1 MRYTQLFAPTLR
13 DVPSDVEMRSPALLL
28 RAGFIRPLV
37 AGVYE
42 FLPLGW
48 RVLNKISSII
58 RDEMDKS
65 GAQELL
71 LPALHP
77 RELWAESGREATMHE
92 VLLGVEDRRG
102 TEYYLGPTHEEVI
115 TDLVRRNIRSYR
127 DLPLNLYQIQM
138 KLRDEPRPRGGLVR
152 AREFLMKDAYSFDRD
167 EKGLEA
173 VYMRMYDAYVSIFR
187 RCGLPVIAVDASG
200 GAIGGKE
207 TKEFMLLT
215 ESGEDRILICPS
227 CGYAANVE
235 IADFRLI
242 VPEPAEAPQ
251 PMAEI
256 DTPGMHTVDQVCEFL
271 HTAPERLVKTLI
283 LMADDKPVAALV
295 RGDHD
300 LNEGRF
306 QALLGAARLE
316 MATPEQILEVTGGP
330 VGFSGPVGLK
340 VPIYADEELR
350 GMVNFVTG
358 ANMDDTHLMNVNWSD
373 VKAEIT
379 WARLRYAM
387 SGDVCLQCEGC
398 FEEHRGMELGHI
410 FKLRYAIS
418 EPMNCTFTDEDGS
431 DKLVIMGCYGIGVS
445 RIMAAVAESSNDEN
459 GLIWPMSI
467 APYQVHLIC
476 ANQTDPVPV
485 ALAEQVYDLLCQA
498 GIEVLYDD
506 RDERAGVKFK
516 DADLIGIPIQ
526 IVSGKTASEGKVEI
540 RDRKTK
546 NSDYVVPG
554 DVLPSVEG
562 SLDAD
567 VGIDKTKD

>member
-1 MRYTQLFAPTLR
+1 MRYSQLFAPTLR
-13 DVPSDVEMRSPALLL
+13 DVPSDVEMRSHALLL
-28 RAGFIRPLV
+28 RAGFIRQLV

-48 RVLNKISSII
+48 RVLNKISDII
-58 RDEMDKS
+58 REEMDKS

-92 VLLGVEDRRG
+92 VLLGLEDRRG

-138 KLRDEPRPRGGLVR
+138 KFRDEPRPRGGLVR
-152 AREFLMKDAYSFDRD
+152 AREFLMKDAYSFDRGEAELD
-167 EKGLEA
+167 A
-173 VYMRMYDAYVSIFR
+173 VYMKMYDAYVSIFR

-207 TKEFMLLT
+207 TKEFMFLA

-235 IADFRLI
+235 IADFRL
-242 VPEPAEAPQ
+242 VVAEPAEAPQ
-251 PMAEI
+251 PMAEV

-271 HTAPERLVKTLI
+271 HTVPERLVKTLI

-295 RGDHD
+295 RGDRD

-306 QALLGAARLE
+306 QALLGAARLD

-330 VGFSGPVGLK
+330 VGFSGPVGPK
-340 VPIYADEELR
+340 IPIYADEELR
-350 GMVNFVTG
+350 GMVNFVSG
-358 ANMDDTHLMNVNWSD
+358 ANMDDTHLVNVNWSD
-373 VKAEIT
+373 VQAEIT
-379 WARLRYAM
+379 WGRLRYAM

-418 EPMNCTFTDEDGS
+418 EPMNCTFTDEDGQ
-431 DKLVIMGCYGIGVS
+431 DRLVTMGCYGIGVS
-445 RIMAAVAESSNDEN
+445 RIMAAVAEASNDEN

-476 ANQTDPVPV
+476 ANQTDSAQV
-485 ALAEQVYDLLCQA
+485 ALADQVYDLLNQA
-498 GIEVLYDD
+498 GVEVLYDD

-546 NSDYVVPG
+546 TSEFVVAA
-554 DVLPSVEG
+554 DAVDAVKNRLTVER
-562 SLDAD
+562 
-567 VGIDKTKD
+567 